1 MKYEIS
7 MRSDAEP
14 LNLYDYPRY
23 YEIAFSYRDIRK
35 EVDVME
41 ECIRCFSKIP
51 VRRVLDLACG
61 PAPHLEEFA
70 RRGYEYVGLDIN
82 KSMLDYAGRKARA
95 IGIKAIFVKADMKN
109 FALGKPV
116 DFAFTMLGS
125 LYVKTTEDIL
135 NHLNSVAK
143 ALKPG
148 GLYLLDWCI
157 NFQWGEALEPQSWT
171 IEEQGVKIEVLFTS
185 EIVNRAAQLCR
196 NKIAVN
202 VNDHGKNLYLETIE
216 VSRVIFPQEFLL
228 LLEKSGKFEFIGWW
242 NNWNLEE
249 PIDGVERVSRPI
261 TLIRR
266 L

>member
-1 MKYEIS
+1 
-7 MRSDAEP
+7 
-14 LNLYDYPRY
+14 
-23 YEIAFSYRDIRK
+23 
-35 EVDVME
+35 
-41 ECIRCFSKIP
+41 
-51 VRRVLDLACG
+51 
-61 PAPHLEEFA
+61 
-70 RRGYEYVGLDIN
+70 
-82 KSMLDYAGRKARA
+82 MLDYAGRKAKALRA
-95 IGIKAIFVKADMKN
+95 KAIFVKADMKN
-109 FALGKPV
+109 FTLEKPV

-125 LYVKTTEDIL
+125 LYVKTTEDTL

-157 NFQWGEALEPQSWT
+157 NFQWGEALELQSWT
-171 IEEQGVKIEVLFTS
+171 IEEQGVKVEVLFTS

-202 VNDHGKNLYLETIE
+202 VNDHRKDLYLETIE

-228 LLEKSGKFEFIGWW
+228 LLEKSRKFEFIGWW
-242 NNWNLEE
+242 NNWNLEK
-249 PIDGVERVSRPI
+249 PIDGVERISRPI